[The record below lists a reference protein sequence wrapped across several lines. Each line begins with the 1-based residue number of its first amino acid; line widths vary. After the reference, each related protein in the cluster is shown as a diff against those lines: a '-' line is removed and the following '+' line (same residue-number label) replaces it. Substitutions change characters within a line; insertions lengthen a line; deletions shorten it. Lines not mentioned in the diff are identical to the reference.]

1 MYTRDLGFDDWQ
13 TLEISK
19 ETMSCRSA
27 ESYADAMNKLV
38 EKAKTFK
45 ANALIDVNKFQSTK
59 NKQEPYVC
67 RAQLAIVAKQ
77 NAKGA
82 HKRSDLTGLNQALGK
97 NKKGSGNGAIIWAVV
112 GMVVVLSSIFGAILV
127 LR

>member
-1 MYTRDLGFDDWQ
+1 
-13 TLEISK
+13 
-19 ETMSCRSA
+19 MSCRSA

-38 EKAKTFK
+38 EKAKLYK
-45 ANALIDVNKFQSTK
+45 ANALIDLNKFQSTK

-67 RAQLAIVAKQ
+67 KAQLAIIAKQ
-77 NAKGA
+77 NAKGM
-82 HKRSDLTGLNQALGK
+82 HKRSDLTGLNHALNK
-97 NKKGSGNGAIIWAVV
+97 TKKGNGSAAIIWAIV